1 MKKFVVSCHQQSW
14 LESKL
19 KEAGQ
24 RFISQDPRPMISM
37 GYNEWTENKN
47 RYQYIIQIYL
57 PCQHRYVMN
66 DLWAIPAIHI
76 QINAAF
82 GIH

>member
-24 RFISQDPRPMISM
+24 RFISQDPRPMIQWDIMSGPKIRIGTSILYRFTYHVSIDM
-37 GYNEWTENKN
+37 S
-47 RYQYIIQIYL
+47 
-57 PCQHRYVMN
+57 
-66 DLWAIPAIHI
+66 
-76 QINAAF
+76 
-82 GIH
+82 